1 VTMRPAEE
9 RPFDE
14 PARWIAAAA
23 ILRADLSER
32 VVRLRALRAAQGAHG
47 GAATLTASAEIVGQL
62 ERAIP
67 VLVTLAAIE
76 PESAVEPWTD
86 LCQLAGYRI
95 RLTRNWESRLQAA
108 LQFPG
113 KEARVT

>member
-1 VTMRPAEE
+1 MRPTEE
-9 RPFDE
+9 RPVDE

-32 VVRLRALRAAQGAHG
+32 VLRLRALRAAQGAHG
-47 GAATLTASAEIVGQL
+47 GAVTLTASAEIVGQL
-62 ERAIP
+62 ERTIP

-76 PESAVEPWTD
+76 PESAVEPWAD

-95 RLTRNWESRLQAA
+95 RLTRNWENRLQAA
-108 LQFPG
+108 LRSPG
-113 KEARVT
+113 KETPAT